1 MKPDSTWTGE
11 AQYGGT
17 GYASMPAGSTA
28 TFDLGQHPAS
38 LVIPVVD
45 LQPSSR
51 AVTSFAAGQSL
62 GSVRSGDIGPQG
74 DSPTPGA
81 LLPVTLGKPTAAS
94 DLTAT
99 TTGGTARLDAVMV
112 QPLVSRLVLGGDG
125 HGTALLRSAATST
138 SRTTVDVPGSG
149 TADVWSY
156 DGTGRLLDHTT
167 STASGVPVTVA
178 PGGVTLVRR

>member
-1 MKPDSTWTGE
+1 
-11 AQYGGT
+11 
-17 GYASMPAGSTA
+17 
-28 TFDLGQHPAS
+28 
-38 LVIPVVD
+38 
-45 LQPSSR
+45 
-51 AVTSFAAGQSL
+51 
-62 GSVRSGDIGPQG
+62 
-74 DSPTPGA
+74 
-81 LLPVTLGKPTAAS
+81 
-94 DLTAT
+94 
-99 TTGGTARLDAVMV
+99 MV